1 VLYIR
6 LWRIETRKKI
16 VVKLLAVVM
25 AMTMV
30 LGSGMTVFAAG
41 SLTEAEADALYDEHK
56 NNCENMSKGMGEA
69 RKHAVI
75 MSEKAVRIIEYYYG
89 FTRKDTT
96 IYDNKEQL
104 EQVYCSDDLS
114 NVNVGDVLFY
124 YNGFMRSFWEMCQE
138 APQKQTATSTSKV
151 STPKP
156 TPEQLA
162 EEAYNAAYWANQ
174 ATMSKEAALPVS
186 TFASEGAVD
195 AIPAEAKA
203 SGAAYNL
210 SAVTSSLGFAAAVN
224 KLSADTTNATLAV
237 YSSKMITFTS
247 ELLDEIEKTGKTFE
261 YTFEL
266 EGHIYKITIPAGAKV
281 DMDGQRFVGPL
292 YIGAQLGTSQVIK

>member
-1 VLYIR
+1 V
-6 LWRIETRKKI
+6 I
-16 VVKLLAVVM
+16 VEIVTGEDNNKYSQYREYF
-25 AMTMV
+25 
-30 LGSGMTVFAAG
+30 LGEVSNGACSYNTW
-41 SLTEAEADALYDEHK
+41 E
-56 NNCENMSKGMGEA
+56 
-69 RKHAVI
+69 
-75 MSEKAVRIIEYYYG
+75 G
-89 FTRKDTT
+89 FG
-96 IYDNKEQL
+96 INE
-104 EQVYCSDDLS
+104 
-114 NVNVGDVLFY
+114 VNVGDIIFGY
-124 YNGFMRSFWEMCQE
+124 YGFIDGTIKRVCNMCQAASTE
-138 APQKQTATSTSKV
+138 DPETPTLTA

-174 ATMSKEAALPVS
+174 ATMSKEAALPVA
-186 TFASEGAVD
+186 TFTSEGAVN

-203 SGAAYNL
+203 TGAAYNL
-210 SAVTSSLGFAAAVN
+210 SSVTTPQGFAAAVN

>member
-1 VLYIR
+1 M
-6 LWRIETRKKI
+6 RKKI

-30 LGSGMTVFAAG
+30 LGSGMTVFAAE
-41 SLTEAEADALYDEHK
+41 SLTEAEADALFEEHI
-56 NNCENMSKGMGEA
+56 NNCEN
-69 RKHAVI
+69 VI
-75 MSEKAVRIIEYYYG
+75 NSYGIGQTKTHCVVMSEKEI
-89 FTRKDTT
+89 RKIDYFRDSHSYEQFVKSTSS
-96 IYDNKEQL
+96 YDSKEQM
-104 EQVYCSDDLS
+104 EQALS
-114 NVNVGDVLFY
+114 GIEALNVGDILFY
-124 YNGFMRSFWEMCQE
+124 YKGYMSSFWKMCQK
-138 APQKQTATSTSKV
+138 APQNQTATSTSKV
-151 STPKP
+151 STPKV

-174 ATMSKEAALPVS
+174 VAMSQEAALPVS

-210 SAVTSSLGFAAAVN
+210 SAVTSSQGFAAAVN
-224 KLSADTTNATLAV
+224 KLSAETTNASLAV